1 MDCVPFFRRSASGN
15 VEYFRSILLQK
26 VRQAFHRVRHLRV
39 YMDTGSPNWSAVRR
53 VSADPRPELRAH
65 CKDHRRH

>member
-26 VRQAFHRVRHLRV
+26 VRQAFHRVRHLRM
-39 YMDTGSPNWSAVRR
+39 YMDHGFA
-53 VSADPRPELRAH
+53 
-65 CKDHRRH
+65 